1 MGCYSHTL
9 FALYLKK
16 EKGNER
22 RPKFKL
28 LKNQKK
34 LSLVQ
39 CSAVLCV
46 GGILSPVAE
55 QMSVQIQ
62 MQIVVSA
69 ATTVG
74 ISNSRRLVFLPLLL
88 YSVSSSSS
96 YLSFMF
102 PSSFPL
108 FDIQHAH
115 TRLLLLFIALLSFF
129 SLKKQ
134 KIFPC
139 AVQKTAAAATEM

>member
-74 ISNSRRLVFLPLLL
+74 ISNSRGLVFLPLLL

-115 TRLLLLFIALLSFF
+115 TRLLLFIALLSFF
-129 SLKKQ
+129 SLQKQ
-134 KIFPC
+134 KIFLC
-139 AVQKTAAAATEM
+139 AVQKTAAAAAEM